1 MGHNVW
7 EYRKRLEEKSV
18 LLCYLTAA
26 GGQRVRHMHI
36 EPGTAS
42 LAFPLLHS
50 LLRSVDGA
58 ACGSSQCCTTES
70 CSAEI
75 VAMRVTMLL

>member
-18 LLCYLTAA
+18 LLCYSSRRSESQAHA
-26 GGQRVRHMHI
+26 HRARHS
-36 EPGTAS
+36 GS

>member
-26 GGQRVRHMHI
+26 GGQRDRHMHI
-36 EPGTAS
+36 EPDTLVPWPSPSFTLCCAPWMEQHVAAPS
-42 LAFPLLHS
+42 AALQSPAQLRLLP
-50 LLRSVDGA
+50 
-58 ACGSSQCCTTES
+58 
-70 CSAEI
+70 
-75 VAMRVTMLL
+75 